1 MDTESNME
9 NDKEYQYNID
19 LGRIYSVDEFQD
31 VLRENL
37 PLPEYYGGTLDS
49 LYDVL
54 TDEGCKWTI
63 LFTGFAEAEAIL
75 GKYARSFKR
84 MCERACKECVDL
96 QIDFLD

>member
-1 MDTESNME
+1 ME
-9 NDKEYQYNID
+9 TDMEYQYRID

-37 PLPEYYGGTLDS
+37 PLPEYYGGTLDA

-54 TDEGCKWTI
+54 TDEGSKWTI
-63 LFTGFAEAEAIL
+63 LFTGFVEAEAIL

-84 MCERACKECVDL
+84 MCERACKECDNL
-96 QIDFLD
+96 CIDFSD